1 MSGQEKKLSEEDTSL
16 AGGVIRKQL
25 SRGLF
30 PGFFV
35 AFYWFCGITLSVT
48 LQIVASER
56 RITMTL
62 KEYRQQLGLTQR
74 DLAMHSGISIRT
86 IRDIE
91 NHNRLIG
98 SVTVITAVRL
108 ARALGV
114 TVEDLTGKVF
124 ENDDKVYFE
133 ADFEW
138 FNAKETGE

>member
-1 MSGQEKKLSEEDTSL
+1 
-16 AGGVIRKQL
+16 
-25 SRGLF
+25 
-30 PGFFV
+30 
-35 AFYWFCGITLSVT
+35 
-48 LQIVASER
+48 
-56 RITMTL
+56 MTL
-62 KEYRQQLGLTQR
+62 KEYRQQLGLTQM
-74 DLAMHSGISIRT
+74 DLAKQSGISIRT

-108 ARALGV
+108 ARVLGV

-133 ADFEW
+133 NDFEW